1 MCWRSSSKPSPDT
14 NSPLDCFCP
23 GSLPHAPVRQWLL
36 SLPIPQRVLL
46 AAQAELVTPVLQ
58 VVQRVITRHLL
69 HSAQLEAVEGHGGA
83 VTLIQ
88 CHGSAANFNIRLHG
102 LLLDG
107 VDRCGADGVP
117 EFVEGGSP
125 TDDEVHALLRT
136 IITRLTKMLTR
147 RGVLFED
154 MGQAYLAEPNVHA
167 HPGPSPGTDSP
178 PDCSCPGSALSDE
191 RVQINAAGQV
201 ELKLETPWRD
211 GTTYLV
217 PRRDANSPVDVCA
230 SRRARALRGRGQQGW
245 IQSPRPRAAR
255 ARRGKTE
262 AA

>member
-1 MCWRSSSKPSPDT
+1 
-14 NSPLDCFCP
+14 
-23 GSLPHAPVRQWLL
+23 
-36 SLPIPQRVLL
+36 
-46 AAQAELVTPVLQ
+46 
-58 VVQRVITRHLL
+58 
-69 HSAQLEAVEGHGGA
+69 
-83 VTLIQ
+83 LIQ
-88 CHGSAANFNIRLHG
+88 CYGSAANFNIRLHG

-154 MGQAYLAEPNVHA
+154 MGQAYLAEPDTDGEEARMLLALQAAPGRSLALAVHWTANVHA